1 MKIRI
6 LFCCLGKAAQRRRQ
20 RRDTFTAA
28 DLLVYPTPQPAAP
41 TNKGSTSSSPIPIT
55 HSFSQSYQH
64 SNSQP
69 VATGYRRIYS
79 PLTIDTS
86 TLSLVESSPRRY
98 SASAA
103 VSPPNHQHSLNVPP
117 IFNLIPPSPQ
127 QMITVETLKHL
138 TNHQWHIPIILYGC
152 NKIRL
157 ASTLLLSDEELLR
170 IMSLDGYID
179 CTKDDND
186 STNGTAKT
194 SAPTVIQN
202 LKPRKRGIVN
212 SYELNDHIFFL
223 LLDNSRRHDEDTH
236 LPHEK
241 QIDDMRES
249 LDYAFATGTKV
260 IYYH

>member
-1 MKIRI
+1 MNFI
-6 LFCCLGKAAQRRRQ
+6 LLFLGKSSLRRRQ
-20 RRDTFTAA
+20 RRDTFTST
-28 DLLVYPTPQPAAP
+28 DLLVHPTPHSAAP

-55 HSFSQSYQH
+55 HSFTQSYQH

-69 VATGYRRIYS
+69 AATGYRRIYS

-86 TLSLVESSPRRY
+86 SLSHAELSPRRY

-103 VSPPNHQHSLNVPP
+103 VSPPGHQNSLHVPP

-127 QMITVETLKHL
+127 QMITVETLKKL
-138 TNHQWHIPIILYGC
+138 TNHQWHIPILLYGC
-152 NKIRL
+152 NKMRL
-157 ASTLLLSDEELLR
+157 ASTLLLSEEQLLKN
-170 IMSLDGYID
+170 IAMDGYID
-179 CTKDDND
+179 CTKDDTD

-202 LKPRKRGIVN
+202 LKPRKRGIEN
-212 SYELNDHIFFL
+212 SYKLKDHVAVFFSR
-223 LLDNSRRHDEDTH
+223 LDNSRRHDEDTH

-260 IYYH
+260 IYYQ

>member
-1 MKIRI
+1 
-6 LFCCLGKAAQRRRQ
+6 
-20 RRDTFTAA
+20 
-28 DLLVYPTPQPAAP
+28 
-41 TNKGSTSSSPIPIT
+41 
-55 HSFSQSYQH
+55 
-64 SNSQP
+64 
-69 VATGYRRIYS
+69 
-79 PLTIDTS
+79 
-86 TLSLVESSPRRY
+86 
-98 SASAA
+98 
-103 VSPPNHQHSLNVPP
+103 
-117 IFNLIPPSPQ
+117 
-127 QMITVETLKHL
+127 
-138 TNHQWHIPIILYGC
+138 
-152 NKIRL
+152 
-157 ASTLLLSDEELLR
+157 
-170 IMSLDGYID
+170 MSLDGYID